1 MGVKMKAFR
10 LLPLNMR
17 VWLFERKLMD
27 RPWPYWYKENY
38 RVLLDKAYETFLTE
52 EDLKDKKKIRE
63 LTHDVVRCWLKYEA
77 MPNEYFLYDMRNSD
91 ERKRATFLTDVIKD
105 KTCIRYLDRKT
116 FDKEIKDKYAF
127 YQLMKPFFGRK
138 VIQVNS
144 FAGKESFVSFAMETK
159 SLFCKL
165 EKGSRG
171 EGAFVAEVSGRKDA
185 ERLFVQLSENHGDE
199 WIVEERIRQC
209 QEMAQWNESSVNT
222 VRLPS
227 FLTKSGFKVL
237 CPAFRTGRKGSMID
251 NAAQGGI
258 VVGIDPNT
266 GQVTTDGADEM
277 GHVYESHPDSS
288 LTFKGWQVP
297 RWKELLDTAESAHRT
312 IPHHR
317 YVAWDF
323 ALTDNGWALIEGN
336 WGQMIGQY
344 ATKVGIKDL
353 FMLYMQ
359 DY

>member
-91 ERKRATFLTDVIKD
+91 ERKRATFLTDVLKD
-105 KTCIRYLDRKT
+105 KTCIRCLDRKT

-138 VIQVNS
+138 VFQVNS
-144 FAGKESFVSFAMETK
+144 FAEKESFVSFAMETK

-171 EGAFVAEVSGRKDA
+171 KGAFVAEVSGREDA
-185 ERLFVQLSENHGDE
+185 ERLFGQLSENHDDE
-199 WIVEERIRQC
+199 WIVEERIRQS

-237 CPAFRTGRKGSMID
+237 APFFRTGRLGSVID
-251 NAAQGGI
+251 NAGQGG
-258 VVGIDPNT
+258 VFAVIDPVS
-266 GQVTTDGADEM
+266 GVLITDGVDEV
-277 GHVYESHPDSS
+277 GGVFPSHPDSKIQ
-288 LTFKGWQVP
+288 FKGWQVP
-297 RWKELLDTAESAHRT
+297 KWNELLQVAEKAHRI
-312 IPHHR
+312 IPHQK
-317 YVAWDF
+317 YIGWDF
-323 ALTDNGWALIEGN
+323 ALTDNGWRLIEGN
-336 WGQMIGQY
+336 WGQMVGQY
-344 ATKVGIKDL
+344 ATKKGVKDEFL
-353 FMLYMQ
+353 RYMQ
-359 DY
+359 D